1 MSERISRDM
10 LHQFLA
16 LAGSQQERQ
25 KRNAD
30 VSAARRGE
38 IDSVMPGVFPQNW
51 PRPVIS
57 NIIDTTAR
65 DLAEVLARMPAID
78 CTSSSLTT
86 QKAKTFSSK
95 RTKVALY
102 YIDHSRLKLQLYSG
116 CDWFFSFAAMPI
128 VVEPDFE
135 AQCPRLRVD
144 DPRGAY
150 WQTDFYGNVKI
161 YAKQWQDTIGSLSA
175 QFPEVAEYI
184 RDTRANG
191 MTNSDETKLD
201 VVQMYVKDQI
211 VLFLPEREGLVLR
224 RTQHRLGRPPVVIAE
239 RPKWDEHGRGQFDD
253 VMWVWLARARM
264 AVYGLEAA
272 EKAVRAPIAVP
283 DDVTQISFGADAVI
297 RTNDPDKVRRVPI
310 ELPQSSLIEAQVLD
324 KEIADGTRSPAAR
337 RGDIDASVVTGR
349 GVEALT
355 AIYSTQIATAQDI
368 VGDALKRAIAIA
380 FEIDEA
386 YWPEVRKT
394 VTGVANG
401 APFTESYRP
410 AKDIKG
416 DYSVS
421 VTYGMTAGMDP
432 NRAIVFL
439 LQLRADQAIDRDTM
453 QRMLPFEVDVD
464 ELQRRVD
471 VEQITDAMK
480 QGIFALLANAPVMGQ
495 QGIDPLQTLQRA
507 AQIIKDRENGKPFHE
522 AVLEAFTPEEPQ
534 GGAPQD
540 PMQALMQQ
548 MGLGGGGGGAPQQQP
563 GDPSYM
569 GAGAAPDV
577 GMVLAGLTPGGNAN
591 LQYNVSRRIPA

>member
-1 MSERISRDM
+1 
-10 LHQFLA
+10 
-16 LAGSQQERQ
+16 
-25 KRNAD
+25 
-30 VSAARRGE
+30 
-38 IDSVMPGVFPQNW
+38 
-51 PRPVIS
+51 
-57 NIIDTTAR
+57 
-65 DLAEVLARMPAID
+65 
-78 CTSSSLTT
+78 
-86 QKAKTFSSK
+86 
-95 RTKVALY
+95 
-102 YIDHSRLKLQLYSG
+102 
-116 CDWFFSFAAMPI
+116 
-128 VVEPDFE
+128 
-135 AQCPRLRVD
+135 
-144 DPRGAY
+144 
-150 WQTDFYGNVKI
+150 
-161 YAKQWQDTIGSLSA
+161 
-175 QFPEVAEYI
+175 
-184 RDTRANG
+184 
-191 MTNSDETKLD
+191 
-201 VVQMYVKDQI
+201 
-211 VLFLPEREGLVLR
+211 
-224 RTQHRLGRPPVVIAE
+224 
-239 RPKWDEHGRGQFDD
+239 
-253 VMWVWLARARM
+253 
-264 AVYGLEAA
+264 
-272 EKAVRAPIAVP
+272 
-283 DDVTQISFGADAVI
+283 
-297 RTNDPDKVRRVPI
+297 
-310 ELPQSSLIEAQVLD
+310 
-324 KEIADGTRSPAAR
+324 
-337 RGDIDASVVTGR
+337 VVTGR

-416 DYSVS
+416 DYTVS